1 MIKNIKKKVTL
12 ARFVAGCNSGKK
24 NLTFPFPTKF
34 FGLLF
39 NVTLHLA
46 ASR

>member
-12 ARFVAGCNSGKK
+12 ARLLQVATPEK
-24 NLTFPFPTKF
+24 NLTFPTKF
-34 FGLLF
+34 FCLLF